1 MRQDISSDFS
11 PPKSRRNDGKGGTVM
26 AVGARKICASLWES
40 MCREPRPAS
49 LHSAFQHAANLSTS
63 AGMLTLLPP
72 GKGLQPGSA
81 VLEQEIDFSRLG
93 LYSLFVGKDG
103 VFAGGVPLITF
114 HGARRLELRL
124 DDIPQPYG
132 SEGAILDFLSGRRGV
147 GLTCLAFNEVDNPWA
162 EFLSP
167 RLLAFRRAVWSGE
180 PGSACYAVRR
190 IAGCGPG
197 LTPSSDDWL
206 CGYLAALPPPFRHG
220 GTAALLAETAA
231 AATNDISANLL
242 RWAGKGYFSED
253 ILALKRCLCRNGGAA
268 ERWAA
273 MERVADFGSSSG
285 CDFLTGFYFGLL
297 DTNSTGGKQLE
308 ET

>member
-1 MRQDISSDFS
+1 MPVRA
-11 PPKSRRNDGKGGTVM
+11 M
-26 AVGARKICASLWES
+26 KICASLWGS
-40 MCREPRPAS
+40 LHQEPGPAS
-49 LHSAFQHAANLSTS
+49 LHSAFQHAANLSAG
-63 AGMLTLLPP
+63 AGMLTLLSP

-81 VLEQEIDFSRLG
+81 VLERAMDFSRLG
-93 LYSLFVGKDG
+93 AYSLTIGRDG
-103 VFAGGVPLITF
+103 IFADGAKLISF
-114 HGARRLELRL
+114 QQAQRMELRPGEAL
-124 DDIPQPYG
+124 PPPG
-132 SEGAILDFLSGRRGV
+132 SESFILNFLSGRRGT
-147 GLTCLAFNEVDNPWA
+147 GLVCLAFQEADNPWA
-162 EFLSP
+162 EFLSH

-180 PGSACYAVRR
+180 AGSACYAVRR

-206 CGYLAALPPPFRHG
+206 CGYLAALPPAFRRD

-253 ILALKRCLCRNGGAA
+253 ILALKRCLCRGGGEA
-268 ERWAA
+268 ERLTA
-273 MERVADFGSSSG
+273 MERVASFGSSSG

-297 DTNSTGGKQLE
+297 DTNTTGGKRLE

>member
-1 MRQDISSDFS
+1 MPVRA
-11 PPKSRRNDGKGGTVM
+11 M
-26 AVGARKICASLWES
+26 KICASLWRS
-40 MCREPRPAS
+40 LPQKPRSAS
-49 LHSAFQHAANLSTS
+49 LHSAFQHAANLSTD

-81 VLEQEIDFSRLG
+81 VLEREMGFSRLG
-93 LYSLFVGKDG
+93 AYSLTVGQDG
-103 VFAGGVPLITF
+103 IFADGAKLISF
-114 HGARRLELRL
+114 QQAQRLELRL
-124 DDIPQPYG
+124 DEAFLPPG
-132 SEGAILDFLSGRRGV
+132 SERPVLDFLSGRRGT
-147 GLTCLAFNEVDNPWA
+147 GLVSLAFQEADNPWT

-167 RLLAFRRAVWSGE
+167 RLLAFRRAVWAG
-180 PGSACYAVRR
+180 GADGARQAARR

-206 CGYLAALPPPFRHG
+206 CGYLAALPSAFRRD

-231 AATNDISANLL
+231 EATNDISANLL

-253 ILALKRCLCRNGGAA
+253 ILALKRCLCHDSGAA
-268 ERWAA
+268 ERRTA
-273 MERVADFGSSSG
+273 MERVASFGSSSG

-297 DTNSTGGKQLE
+297 DTNSTGGKRLE